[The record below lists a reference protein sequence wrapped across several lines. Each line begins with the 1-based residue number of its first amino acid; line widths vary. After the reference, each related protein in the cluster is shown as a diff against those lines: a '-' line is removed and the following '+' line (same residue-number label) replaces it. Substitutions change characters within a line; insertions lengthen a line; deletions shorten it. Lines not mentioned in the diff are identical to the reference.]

1 MIKTNLNNIVK
12 AVLNLSEQT
21 DRQGVV
27 RSYTLEQFADGL
39 CYWVR
44 NREEYLTK
52 NLSNIQSDLRA
63 EVTAREEGA
72 PHYDA
77 SKIPTFIERISW
89 TREQLEDV
97 QKLRKPIDELYKDA
111 CGKDYVPRA
120 AKAKG
125 GAAIT
130 DAAIAEALGEALAA

>member
-1 MIKTNLNNIVK
+1 MTTIDLSEIENTLNNC
-12 AVLNLSEQT
+12 SEQT
-21 DRQGVV
+21 DRHGVV

-44 NREEYLTK
+44 NREAYLRK
-52 NLSNIQSDLRA
+52 NLGDIQSDLRA
-63 EVTAREEGA
+63 EVTARDEGA

-77 SKIPTFIERISW
+77 SKIPTFISRIEW
-89 TREQLEDV
+89 NKEQISDMEELRSAIDDV
-97 QKLRKPIDELYKDA
+97 YRDM

-130 DAAIAEALGEALAA
+130 DAAIEEALGEALAA